1 MHPDHFDPF
10 HFHVS
15 HCHTSNA
22 QWRPSDRV
30 ALLENRGMSS
40 STTAAAANSGSSSRN
55 PIALKSRNGA
65 AGTAASVSLGF
76 SSIDLFHNG
85 GGSAK
90 ALEQAGPKQTS
101 SSRNSPLRKKNGRAE
116 GKTEAI
122 SGGKT
127 TSSSSTAASTSSK
140 VRVYDWPRTHI
151 SRPTFMMTY
160 RIGVDS
166 ATAITAFWP
175 LMSRN
180 QRSLLSQRPRGVVVT
195 FYHGPRTGL
204 PRWSSSASSNAFG
217 SVTMLR
223 AYRPKGREGQSAGNK
238 WDGSA
243 GLCKWI

>member
-40 STTAAAANSGSSSRN
+40 SSTAAAANSGSSSRN
-55 PIALKSRNGA
+55 PIALKSRNSA
-65 AGTAASVSLGF
+65 AGTPASVSLGF

-101 SSRNSPLRKKNGRAE
+101 SSRSPLRKKNGRAE

-127 TSSSSTAASTSSK
+127 TSSSSTAAASTSSK

-180 QRSLLSQRPRGVVVT
+180 QRSLLSQRPRGVVT